1 MIHIRQGNE
10 ADCEAV
16 LVVLQAAFGAYKDLD
31 PPSGV
36 TRETIEALRE
46 KLAQET
52 LWVAEEDG
60 ESEAALGGIIACV
73 FAKPHQQYT
82 DALYFGRL
90 AVLPAYQRQGIAR
103 RLIGV
108 VEQQAR
114 EQGFHRV
121 VLGVRTALPENV
133 RYYQSLG
140 YDIIG
145 VGTHQGYTEPTYY
158 RMGKLVK

>member
-1 MIHIRQGNE
+1 MIQICRGNE
-10 ADCEAV
+10 SDCEAV
-16 LVVLQAAFGAYKDLD
+16 LGILQAAFGACQGLD

-36 TRETIEALRE
+36 TRETVDALRE
-46 KLAQET
+46 KLTQET
-52 LWVAEEDG
+52 LWLAEEDD
-60 ESEAALGGIIACV
+60 ESEVASGRPVACV
-73 FAKPHQQYT
+73 FTKPHQQYP

-103 RLIGV
+103 RLIAV

-114 EQGFHRV
+114 EQGFRRV
-121 VLGVRTALPENV
+121 VLGVRTALPDNV

-145 VGTHQGYTEPTYY
+145 SGTHQGYTEPTYY
-158 RMGKLVK
+158 RMGKFVK

>member
-1 MIHIRQGNE
+1 MIHIRQGTE
-10 ADCEAV
+10 VDCTAV
-16 LVVLQAAFGAYKDLD
+16 LVVLQAAFGAYQNLE

-36 TRETIEALRE
+36 TRETVEALRE

-52 LWVAEEDG
+52 LWVADADS
-60 ESEAALGGIIACV
+60 ESEAALRRIIACV
-73 FAKPHQQYT
+73 FAKPHQQYA

-103 RLIGV
+103 RLIDV

-114 EQGFHRV
+114 EQGFQRV

-145 VGTHQGYTEPTYY
+145 SGTHQGYAEPTYY
-158 RMGKLVK
+158 RMGKFVK

>member
-36 TRETIEALRE
+36 TRETVEALQD

-52 LWVAEEDG
+52 LWVAEEKG
-60 ESEAALGGIIACV
+60 ESEAAFGHIVACV
-73 FAKPHQQYT
+73 FTKPHQQFA

-90 AVLPAYQRQGIAR
+90 AVLPVYQRQGIAR
-103 RLIGV
+103 RLIDL
-108 VEQQAR
+108 VEQHAR
-114 EQGFHRV
+114 EQGFQRV

-133 RYYQSLG
+133 RYYHSLG
-140 YDIIG
+140 YDLIG
-145 VGTHQGYTEPTYY
+145 EGTHQGHTQPTYY
-158 RMGKLVK
+158 RMGKVLD

>member
-1 MIHIRQGNE
+1 MCHIRQGQE
-10 ADCEAV
+10 TDCEAV
-16 LVVLQAAFGAYKDLD
+16 LTVLQAAFGVYQNLD

-36 TRETIEALRE
+36 TRETVATLRE
-46 KLAQET
+46 KLLGET
-52 LWVAEEDG
+52 LWVAEVGG
-60 ESEAALGGIIACV
+60 ESEAAPGRIVACV
-73 FAKPHQQYT
+73 FTRPHQQYT

-114 EQGFHRV
+114 EQGFRRV
-121 VLGVRTALPENV
+121 VLGVRVALPDNV

-140 YDIIG
+140 YEIMG
-145 VGTHQGYTEPTYY
+145 SGTYPGYAGPTYY
-158 RMGKLVK
+158 RMGRVIG